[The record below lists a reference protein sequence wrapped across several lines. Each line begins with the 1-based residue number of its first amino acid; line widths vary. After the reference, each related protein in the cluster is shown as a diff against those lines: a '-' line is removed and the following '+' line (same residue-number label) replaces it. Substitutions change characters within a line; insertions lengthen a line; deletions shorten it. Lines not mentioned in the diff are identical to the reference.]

1 MIIKLLVIGK
11 ETETARSKTEECKNA
26 KTSWEYSKK
35 PPKVS
40 LQMYLVCIACN
51 KVLLVKIFRTL
62 KAIGTK

>member
-11 ETETARSKTEECKNA
+11 ETETARSKTECKNA

-51 KVLLVKIFRTL
+51 KVLLVKIFRAL
-62 KAIGTK
+62 KAIGKK